1 MNPLATRGGT
11 VILGILLAILATF
24 ALNGGGFHLNGIEIT
39 VWIHAIVGIA
49 WVGLLFYFNAVQ
61 IPAVGQALADGDSGP
76 GPAAIN
82 KYVAPR
88 ALFWFRWAAVL
99 TWLTGV
105 SGLAQVGGGMEGI
118 HLAFTFNN
126 FSFSGPMAVLGM
138 GAWLG
143 TIMLF
148 NVWVLIWPN
157 QKKILGIKPATPEEI
172 AKAKSVALTASRIN
186 TALAFPMLL
195 GMTAYGH
202 GSLLF

>member
-1 MNPLATRGGT
+1 MNPLSTRGGT

-24 ALNGGGFHLNGIEIT
+24 ALNGGGFNPNSLEIT
-39 VWIHAIVGIA
+39 VWMHVIVGIA

-61 IPAVGQALADGDSGP
+61 VPAVGQALADGDAGP

-99 TWLTGV
+99 TWLTGMSALV
-105 SGLAQVGGGMEGI
+105 QVGGGHKAI
-118 HLAFTFNN
+118 TAAFTFND
-126 FSFSGPMAVLGM
+126 FSFTGHMAWLGM

-143 TIMLF
+143 TIMLL
-148 NVWVLIWPN
+148 NVWGLIWPN
-157 QKKILGIKPATPEEI
+157 QKKILGLKQATPEEI
-172 AKAKSVALTASRIN
+172 VKAKKVALMASRVN

-202 GSLLF
+202 GNLLF

>member
-24 ALNGGGFHLNGIEIT
+24 ALNGGGFHLNGLEIT
-39 VWIHAIVGIA
+39 VWIHVIVGIA

-61 IPAVGQALADGDSGP
+61 IPAVGEALADGDTGP

-99 TWLTGV
+99 TWLTGI
-105 SGLAQVGGGMEGI
+105 SALGQLGGGHEAI
-118 HLAFTFNN
+118 HAAFTFNN
-126 FSFSGPMAVLGM
+126 FTFSGNLAWLGM

-143 TIMLF
+143 TIMLL
-148 NVWVLIWPN
+148 NVWGLIWPN

-172 AKAKSVALTASRIN
+172 VKAKTIALMASRVN

-202 GSLLF
+202 GVLLF

>member
-24 ALNGGGFHLNGIEIT
+24 ALNGGGFHLNGLEIT
-39 VWIHAIVGIA
+39 VWIHVIVGIA

-61 IPAVGQALADGDSGP
+61 IPAVGQALADGDAGP

-105 SGLAQVGGGMEGI
+105 SALGQLGDGHQAI
-118 HLAFTFNN
+118 HAAFTFNN
-126 FSFSGPMAVLGM
+126 FTFSGNLAWLGM

-143 TIMLF
+143 TIMLL
-148 NVWVLIWPN
+148 NVWGLIWPN

-172 AKAKSVALTASRIN
+172 VKAKTIALMASRVN

-202 GSLLF
+202 GVLLF

>member
-39 VWIHAIVGIA
+39 VWIHVIVGIA

-99 TWLTGV
+99 TWLTGMSALV
-105 SGLAQVGGGMEGI
+105 QVGGGHKAI
-118 HLAFTFNN
+118 TAAFTFNDFTFTGN
-126 FSFSGPMAVLGM
+126 MAWLGM

>member
-39 VWIHAIVGIA
+39 VWIHVIVGIA

-105 SGLAQVGGGMEGI
+105 SGLAQIGGGMVGI
-118 HLAFTFNN
+118 HSAFTFNN
-126 FSFSGPMAVLGM
+126 FSFSGNMAWLGM

>member
-24 ALNGGGFHLNGIEIT
+24 ALNGGTFTPNGIEIT
-39 VWIHAIVGIA
+39 IWIHVIVGIA

-61 IPAVGQALADGDSGP
+61 VPAVGQALADGDAGP

-105 SGLAQVGGGMEGI
+105 SGLAQVGGGHEAI
-118 HLAFTFNN
+118 HAAFTFNY

-148 NVWVLIWPN
+148 NVWGLIWPN

-172 AKAKSVALTASRIN
+172 ARAKSVALMASRTN

-195 GMTAYGH
+195 GMTGYAH
-202 GSLLF
+202 GLLF

>member
-11 VILGILLAILATF
+11 VILGVLLAVLATF
-24 ALNGGGFHLNGIEIT
+24 ALNGGTFSPNGIEIT
-39 VWIHAIVGIA
+39 IWIHAIVGIA

-61 IPAVGQALADGDSGP
+61 VPAVNLAVAEGDSGP
-76 GPAAIN
+76 GPGAIN
-82 KYVAPR
+82 RYIAPR

-105 SGLAQVGGGMEGI
+105 SGLAQVGGGAQGI
-118 HLAFTFNN
+118 HLAFTFND

-157 QKKILGIKPATPEEI
+157 QKKILGMVEATPEEI
-172 AKAKSVALTASRIN
+172 ASAKRTALTASRIN

-195 GMTAYGH
+195 GMTGYAH
-202 GSLLF
+202 GLLF